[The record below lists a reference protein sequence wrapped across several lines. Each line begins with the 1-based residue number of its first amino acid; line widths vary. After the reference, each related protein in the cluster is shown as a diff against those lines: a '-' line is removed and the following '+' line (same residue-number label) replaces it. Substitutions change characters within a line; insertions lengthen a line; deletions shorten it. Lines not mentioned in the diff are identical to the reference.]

1 MKDGQ
6 DLRRLTLILFA
17 AARLFNY
24 FFRLPALDYLSALL
38 ILLILLQAEAGQ
50 DHPAGGRGP
59 LFGGRGF
66 AGLGRRAIRGLAG
79 GPPKKRRY
87 DRPVHL
93 RAHDLPAFFL

>member
-38 ILLILLQAEAGQ
+38 ILLILLQALPKLDRITRLVA
-50 DHPAGGRGP
+50 
-59 LFGGRGF
+59 
-66 AGLGRRAIRGLAG
+66 AGLFSVGAALPVSYTHLFRSKALPWAASKTRSVS
-79 GPPKKRRY
+79 PPM
-87 DRPVHL
+87 PG
-93 RAHDLPAFFL
+93 